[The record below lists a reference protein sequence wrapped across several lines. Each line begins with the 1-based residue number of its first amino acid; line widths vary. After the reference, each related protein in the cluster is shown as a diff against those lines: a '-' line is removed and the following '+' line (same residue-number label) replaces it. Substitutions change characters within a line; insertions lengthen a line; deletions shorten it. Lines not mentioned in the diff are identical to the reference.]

1 METEEEQLREIKVI
15 SERLHP
21 GRAWEGLSP
30 EEQEAVFASYDS
42 MRGMGQDMVASGQD
56 TLAGAG
62 KTVGPYKVYVNNPWE
77 SLAGAAQVALGGYQ
91 QGKANRQE
99 AKGRKAQADLITRR
113 DAQDRSAEND
123 RAARE
128 EEHRE
133 RMLQA
138 IMSRR

>member
-1 METEEEQLREIKVI
+1 MKNEDEVLQEIKVI
-15 SERLHP
+15 SERMFA

-77 SLAGAAQVALGGYQ
+77 ALSGAVQMGLGSYQ

-113 DAQDRSAEND
+113 DAQDRSAEAS
-123 RAARE
+123 RAERE